1 MAPHYV
7 AGLSLAEWTA
17 VITIITFIATI
28 ISLLF
33 KYAVFG
39 PIRGDIKEL
48 SKSITALN
56 KQLEVLQN
64 DYERLEGRVDEHD
77 RRLDRHHERIKN
89 LSLERRKA
97 G

>member
-1 MAPHYV
+1 MPPHYV

-17 VITIITFIATI
+17 VIAIITFIATI

-48 SKSITALN
+48 SKSIGNLN
-56 KQLEVLQN
+56 DSLAELRN
-64 DYERLEGRVDEHD
+64 DYARLDQRVDEHD
-77 RRLDRHHERIKN
+77 RRLDRHHEQIKTLYN
-89 LSLERRKA
+89 ERRE
-97 G
+97 

>member
-1 MAPHYV
+1 MPPHYI
-7 AGLSLAEWTA
+7 AGLSLGEWTA

-39 PIRGDIKEL
+39 PISSDIKEL
-48 SKSITALN
+48 SRSISALN
-56 KQLEVLQN
+56 KQLEVLQS

-89 LSLERRKA
+89 LSIERRKVV
-97 G
+97 